1 MKRNI
6 FVVLLLSLFL
16 SACDQG
22 EPQGYSI
29 ISVTDAYQL
38 VKDQDKGTIF
48 LDVRTP
54 GEYQSGHV
62 PHAKLIPVQTL
73 ANRLNEVPKDKKI
86 VVYCESGV
94 RATRAAELLVNQ
106 GYTNVLS
113 MKASMR
119 GWRSAGL
126 PTEK

>member
-1 MKRNI
+1 MKRSI

-16 SACDQG
+16 SAFDQG
-22 EPQGYSI
+22 EPKGYSI
-29 ISVTDAYQL
+29 ISVPDAYQL
-38 VKDQDKGTIF
+38 VKAADKNTMF

-73 ANRLNEVPKDKKI
+73 ANRLNEVPKDKKVI
-86 VVYCESGV
+86 VYCESGV
-94 RATRAAELLVNQ
+94 RAGRAAELLVSQ

>member
-1 MKRNI
+1 MKRNL

-22 EPQGYSI
+22 KPQGYSL
-29 ISVTDAYQL
+29 ISVPDAYQL
-38 VKDQDKGTIF
+38 VKAQDSDTVF

-73 ANRLNEVPKDKKI
+73 ANRLNEVPKDKNI
-86 VVYCESGV
+86 IVYCESGV
-94 RATRAAELLVNQ
+94 RAARAAEILVSH
-106 GYTNVLS
+106 GYTHVKS

-119 GWRSAGL
+119 GWRSSGL
-126 PTEK
+126 PVEK

>member
-1 MKRNI
+1 MKHRLLI
-6 FVVLLLSLFL
+6 VFLLSLFL

-22 EPQGYSI
+22 EPKGYSI
-29 ISVTDAYQL
+29 ISVQDAYQL
-38 VKDQDKGTIF
+38 VKTPDKNTIF

-73 ANRLNEVPKDKKI
+73 ASRFNEIPKDKKI
-86 VVYCESGV
+86 IVYCESGV
-94 RATRAAELLVNQ
+94 RAARAAELLVSH
-106 GYTNVLS
+106 GYTHVQS

>member
-6 FVVLLLSLFL
+6 FVILLLSLFL

-29 ISVTDAYQL
+29 ISVPDAYQL
-38 VKDQDKGTIF
+38 VKEQDSDTLF
-48 LDVRTP
+48 LDVRTL

-73 ANRLNEVPKDKKI
+73 ANRLNELPKDKKI
-86 VVYCESGV
+86 VVYCEAGV
-94 RATRAAELLVNQ
+94 RAARAAELLVNQ
-106 GYTNVLS
+106 GYAHVKS
-113 MKASMR
+113 MKESMR

>member
-1 MKRNI
+1 MKRNL
-6 FVVLLLSLFL
+6 FVILLFALLL

-29 ISVTDAYQL
+29 ISITDAYQL
-38 VKDQDKGTIF
+38 VKSEDKGTLF

-73 ANRLNEVPKDKKI
+73 ANRLNEIPKDKKI

-94 RATRAAELLVNQ
+94 RAARAAELLVNQ
-106 GYTNVLS
+106 GYTHVLS

-126 PTEK
+126 PSEK

>member
-1 MKRNI
+1 MKRSI

-22 EPQGYSI
+22 EPKGYSI
-29 ISVTDAYQL
+29 ISVPDAYQL
-38 VKDQDKGTIF
+38 VKAADKDTIF

-73 ANRLNEVPKDKKI
+73 ASRLNEVPKDKKV

-94 RATRAAELLVNQ
+94 RAGRAAELLVSQ
-106 GYTNVLS
+106 GYTNILS

>member
-1 MKRNI
+1 MKRSI

-22 EPQGYSI
+22 EPKGYSI
-29 ISVTDAYQL
+29 ISVPDAYQL
-38 VKDQDKGTIF
+38 VKAADKNTMF

-73 ANRLNEVPKDKKI
+73 ANRLNEVPKDKKVI
-86 VVYCESGV
+86 VYCESGV
-94 RATRAAELLVNQ
+94 RAGRAAELLVSQ
-106 GYTNVLS
+106 GYTNILS